1 MHSTWSVLQKYFT
14 SHNSHVLNLHCL
26 QQLLA
31 SEAGRFRTMAAT
43 VTIDKAYFETLL
55 RR

>member
-1 MHSTWSVLQKYFT
+1 MHSTWLVLHT
-14 SHNSHVLNLHCL
+14 SLFHVLNLYCL
-26 QQLLA
+26 QQLPA
-31 SEAGRFRTMAAT
+31 SEAGSIRTMAAT